1 VSLLHVSED
10 IHHELEEL
18 LLHEADEEWDV
29 DEFGGAEH
37 AIGEAISLGRG
48 QSGGDASWGVIGIL
62 EEIALN

>member
-48 QSGGDASWGVIGIL
+48 QSGADAS
-62 EEIALN
+62 